1 MKGRRWIFILVVI
14 VFLCLWV
21 PMGTLEVSAEAQEPQ
36 QTLNEGILEQLEML
50 DVSELEDYL
59 KTLGLNDGQ
68 TLKDRL
74 MEFIGGGGIEY
85 EKFFQGILD
94 VLFQKIKHLL
104 PSFAAIAAIALMCGI
119 LNSLQSKF
127 LGESTAKIVF
137 FVAYLGALIPL
148 LGVFIE
154 CIEASKQAVF
164 SMRRQ
169 MELVFPI
176 MLTLM
181 AAIGGSVS
189 VAIYKPSVLFLSNVL
204 VGAIEQV
211 VFPISIAI
219 IVFSMVNNF
228 FGELKTE
235 KFSAFFK
242 SINKWI
248 MGVGAAVFGLFFTI
262 QGIGAAT
269 YDGILKRAAKY
280 AIGTGVPI
288 VGGLLSGG
296 FDLAV
301 AGSVLIKNSLGNFSL
316 LILFFVLFEPLTLLI
331 AVNLLL
337 RMTSAITQPFG
348 ESKVSSF
355 LEESAN
361 NLNYFVAGLLFTA
374 FLYFVVILLMVC
386 TSEVLI

>member
-1 MKGRRWIFILVVI
+1 MKGRRWIFVLVVI
-14 VFLCLWV
+14 LFLCFLL
-21 PMGTLEVSAEAQEPQ
+21 PMGVLEAIAETQEPE

-50 DVSELEDYL
+50 DFSELEDYL
-59 KTLGLNDGQ
+59 NTLGLNDGQ

-74 MEFIGGGGIEY
+74 MEFISGGKIEY
-85 EKFFQGILD
+85 EKFFQVILD
-94 VLFQKIKHLL
+94 VLFQEIKQLL

-154 CIEASKQAVF
+154 CIEASHQAVS
-164 SMRRQ
+164 SMRTQ

-181 AAIGGSVS
+181 AASGGTVS

-204 VGAIEQV
+204 VALIEQV

-235 KFSAFFK
+235 KFSAFLK

-248 MGVGAAVFGLFFTI
+248 MGIGAAIFALFFSI

-316 LILFFVLFEPLTLLI
+316 MILVFVLFEPLTLMI